1 MKIMY
6 KTKRNLECN
15 FTPPTPHPQKSNKK
29 PSFFRPKINS
39 VMVKSPLNQS
49 TGNCA
54 IRYKYLNKIK
64 RKNE

>member
-15 FTPPTPHPQKSNKK
+15 FTPPTPNPQKSNKK

-54 IRYKYLNKIK
+54 IRY
-64 RKNE
+64 